1 MELKI
6 GSFNLRKFG
15 ASSKK
20 DFEKIA
26 EIIVSEDLDI
36 VALQEIFSEGKGVN
50 RLLEQ
55 SVKHELYNWNYCF
68 GAPFESGDPAKYGDM
83 ISNESRG
90 EGYAFLWK
98 KSRFQKVEYK
108 KLGESRTFE
117 PRIINSLTK
126 DVNVDCSFFARAP
139 YFIRLQPRYGGFF
152 ELRLLNI
159 HIYFG
164 DVRLSS
170 IEKRQV
176 EYSVLT
182 QQIYPEIC
190 RTTYGQNRTPY
201 TIAMGDYNLN
211 ILSPLV
217 QTQYKNCYLS
227 AVHSFFEGGKQ
238 VQILTVQDQL
248 TTLRDIERMED
259 NQFTNS
265 NALANNYDHFTY
277 SPELSAF
284 RSVKY
289 EMIDAVNKY
298 CGGDYAYY
306 RKYISDHLPIVM
318 TVEI

>member
-1 MELKI
+1 MEIRI
-6 GSFNLRKFG
+6 GSFNMKKFG
-15 ASSKK
+15 ASSNK

-26 EIIVSEDLDI
+26 EIIVAEDLDV

-55 SVKHELYNWNYCF
+55 SVKYALYNWDYCF
-68 GAPFESGDPAKYGDM
+68 DTPSETGDPAKLGDM
-83 ISNESRG
+83 ITTESRG

-98 KSRFQKVEYK
+98 KSRFKKVEFT
-108 KLGESRTFE
+108 KLGKTRVFE
-117 PRIINSLTK
+117 PRIINSLSK
-126 DVNVDCSFFARAP
+126 DVNVDCSLFARAP
-139 YFIRLQPRYGGFF
+139 YYIRLQPCYGGFF
-152 ELRLLNI
+152 ELRLINI

-190 RTTYGQNRTPY
+190 RNTYGQNRTPY

-211 ILSPLV
+211 LLSPIV

-227 AVHSFFEGGKQ
+227 AVHSFFEGRKQ
-238 VQILTVQDQL
+238 IQILTVQDRL
-248 TTLRDIERMED
+248 TTLRDVDRIED
-259 NQFTNS
+259 NGFSNS
-265 NALANNYDHFTY
+265 SALANNYDHFTY
-277 SPELSAF
+277 SPELSEF
-284 RSVKY
+284 QSVKY
-289 EMIDAVNKY
+289 EVIDAVNKY
-298 CGGDYAYY
+298 CRGDYAYY